1 MEGVR
6 PCGGSRVRHHGGFG
20 LWGEVLVIPM
30 FLYSLERRFSLALF

>member
-30 FLYSLERRFSLALF
+30 FLYSLGRRFSLALF